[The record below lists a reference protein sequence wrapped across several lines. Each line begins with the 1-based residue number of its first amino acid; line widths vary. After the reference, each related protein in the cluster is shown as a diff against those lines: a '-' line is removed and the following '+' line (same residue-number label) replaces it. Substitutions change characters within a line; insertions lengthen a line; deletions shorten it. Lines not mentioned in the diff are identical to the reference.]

1 VQESAYDPVVHAENQ
16 RRAEQRTDEYW
27 ARRGSTARAGALQIT
42 QDDYVSAG
50 IAAQY
55 FVKQQLLC
63 PRTAKFQDGWL
74 RGEQRFYVIDGGQ
87 RCKIMGRVDAQNA
100 FGAMMRSN
108 YQVVLRRV
116 KAGSSLDCWEPVDI
130 SVSP

>member
-1 VQESAYDPVVHAENQ
+1 LRV
-16 RRAEQRTDEYW
+16 
-27 ARRGSTARAGALQIT
+27 T
-42 QDDYVSAG
+42 QGDYASAG
-50 IAAQY
+50 IAAQH

-74 RGEQRFYVIDGGQ
+74 REGQRFYVIDEGQ
-87 RCKIMGRVDAQNA
+87 RCKVMGRVDAQNA

-130 SVSP
+130 SVGP